1 MTRTPIKPTKIATH
15 VFKETCS
22 LNIIADS
29 ATTNMVL
36 GKLYYACQLKRD
48 SGKIKQNIPTQQ

>member
-29 ATTNMVL
+29 ATTNTGVKEAIL
-36 GKLYYACQLKRD
+36 CVSAKER
-48 SGKIKQNIPTQQ
+48 